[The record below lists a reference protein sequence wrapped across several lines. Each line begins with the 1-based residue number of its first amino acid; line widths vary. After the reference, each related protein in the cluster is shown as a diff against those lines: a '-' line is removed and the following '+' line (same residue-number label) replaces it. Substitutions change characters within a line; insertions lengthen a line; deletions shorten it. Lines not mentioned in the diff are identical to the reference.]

1 MFFETIEAEMLDDCC
16 DILADYRG
24 TGQGNFSCMTALK
37 DDYGLNEN
45 DAIAVITRV
54 YTGLLN
60 AVEPTTDC

>member
-1 MFFETIEAEMLDDCC
+1 MFFETIEAEMLDDVR
-16 DILADYRG
+16 DILTDYWD
-24 TGQGNFSCMTALK
+24 TGEGNFACMTALR

-45 DAIAVITRV
+45 DAIAVLTRV